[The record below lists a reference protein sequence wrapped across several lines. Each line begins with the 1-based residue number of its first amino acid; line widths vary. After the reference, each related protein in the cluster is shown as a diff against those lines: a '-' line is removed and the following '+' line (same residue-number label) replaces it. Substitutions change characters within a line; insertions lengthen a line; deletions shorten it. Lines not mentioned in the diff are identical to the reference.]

1 MASSE
6 APVPSGKVHLTK
18 TPAGVHHRGHGPAT
32 KALQELSL
40 DPTGSCCAPRPAQ
53 ELAAL
58 PRAPQPLQVAA
69 ERSLSFI

>member
-6 APVPSGKVHLTK
+6 ASVPSEKVHLTK

-32 KALQELSL
+32 KPLQELSL
-40 DPTGSCCAPRPAQ
+40 DPTGSRYVPRPAQ
-53 ELAAL
+53 ELTAL
-58 PRAPQPLQVAA
+58 PRALQPLQVAA